1 MMSNRP
7 LKRVHLKRGQ
17 PSLECLCLRDGTLD
31 VDLITGVVTSRVK
44 GRRER
49 VLTLAA
55 DKDGYLHVHLS
66 RERPDRRGTPKFER
80 NRKGDVISRHRNRR
94 YVRVHRL
101 VKMKELAVKKGGIDW
116 RPHVKDLPLGVDID
130 HGDLNRANNHHEN
143 LTLKTE
149 AANRGKREMT
159 QEEADEIAACTF

>member
-1 MMSNRP
+1 MNRP

-17 PSLECLCLRDGTLD
+17 PSLECQCLRDGTLD
-31 VDLITGVVTSRVK
+31 VDLITGVVTSMARN
-44 GRRER
+44 RPR
-49 VLTLAA
+49 VLTSQP
-55 DKDGYLHVHLS
+55 DKDGYLHVNLS
-66 RERPDRRGTPKFER
+66 RERGDRRGTPKLER
-80 NRKGDVISRHRNRR
+80 NRKGEVIMRHRIRR

-101 VKMKELAVKKGGIDW
+101 VKMKDMAVKKGGVDW
-116 RPHVKDLPLGVDID
+116 RSHVRDLPVGVDID